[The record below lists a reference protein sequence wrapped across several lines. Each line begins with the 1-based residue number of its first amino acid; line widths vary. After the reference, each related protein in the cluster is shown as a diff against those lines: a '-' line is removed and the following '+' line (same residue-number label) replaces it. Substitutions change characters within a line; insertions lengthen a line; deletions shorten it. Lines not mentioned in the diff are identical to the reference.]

1 MRVLYAS
8 STINCFLNCG
18 NTPSISLAF
27 LFLLYIPLIQWPT
40 LRFRLWHAKWNCCS
54 SKSLPFLP
62 ISSLQTP
69 STASCT
75 TPACQTTCVTL
86 LIFYALSFLAI
97 AQRVY
102 TDLIT
107 AVQSPGDDA
116 PSLPTAHD
124 PMPSNS
130 MSQSSRIRFVEPPD
144 APPVLSGHT
153 QPSKTPHGDVSIHPV
168 ISGSGFTLTL
178 VVSYHIPLASE

>member
-1 MRVLYAS
+1 MADAAIQ
-8 STINCFLNCG
+8 T
-18 NTPSISLAF
+18 LARQME
-27 LFLLYIPLIQWPT
+27 LLVQQV
-40 LRFRLWHAKWNCCS
+40 A
-54 SKSLPFLP
+54 
-62 ISSLQTP
+62 
-69 STASCT
+69 
-75 TPACQTTCVTL
+75 
-86 LIFYALSFLAI
+86 ALSSHLGQNSAAAPLPTYAAAIAADAVDSLVHDPRLPAHLRHVADLLRVAFPLLLSDDHIAI

-107 AVQSPGDDA
+107 AVQSPSNDA

>member
-1 MRVLYAS
+1 MADAAIQTLARQMELLVQQVAALSSHLGQNSAAAPLPTYAAA
-8 STINCFLNCG
+8 I
-18 NTPSISLAF
+18 A
-27 LFLLYIPLIQWPT
+27 
-40 LRFRLWHAKWNCCS
+40 A
-54 SKSLPFLP
+54 
-62 ISSLQTP
+62 TP

-107 AVQSPGDDA
+107 AVQSPSTDA

-130 MSQSSRIRFVEPPD
+130 MSQSSRNRFVERNGRVYYVANSGRQYD
-144 APPVLSGHT
+144 IAAPPPYECKRCRQYHWAWLQCPT
-153 QPSKTPHGDVSIHPV
+153 YATPHLGQLYYQNSHTGGPGAAYVPPPSH
-168 ISGSGFTLTL
+168 
-178 VVSYHIPLASE
+178 